1 VRLGNPIFE
10 DEAKTTTLATFPR
23 YPAPHKLSTRIQDK
37 QYGLNG
43 RPSKAKHNGH
53 SKKRRILLSKASGR
67 TNSNS
72 RALLTTAFRPG
83 ISSPTTW
90 TTLGPEGKEAVTSL
104 RPGASMNFHLWDG
117 IRQYLWATGIHRWRW
132 ARNDEVVCYK
142 RQASELIRTAW
153 RLLAWANSGIHSPI
167 QI

>member
-1 VRLGNPIFE
+1 MRLGNPIFE

-72 RALLTTAFRPG
+72 RALLTTPFHQR
-83 ISSPTTW
+83 ISSQTTW
-90 TTLGPEGKEAVTSL
+90 TTLGPEGKEAVTSRRL
-104 RPGASMNFHLWDG
+104 GALMNFHLWDG
-117 IRQYLWATGIHRWRW
+117 TPQYLWATGIHRWRW

-142 RQASELIRTAW
+142 PPASELIRTAW